1 VSNANGDWL
10 PRAEFER
17 RIQRVEAAMRR
28 EQLDALIGYSVG
40 NQGGPVAYLAGYE
53 PRFGQ
58 KDVAAFV
65 ICPGRRYALVLYA
78 YWDLPTLHTWT
89 DDVIV
94 TPNLAASL
102 HELLPPT
109 AQRIGIAGYQ
119 FFPAPLAET
128 LADRVLVD
136 ATALLME
143 VARQKS
149 DAEVNLVRISTHQ
162 ADAGARAFL
171 DGLQVGADERDVA
184 MAVHAAMLQA
194 GADRAAF
201 PVLLFSREQSEVGIG
216 FPAARQ
222 LERGDQVNL
231 VCGALYRGYNSDL
244 GRVGFVGQPPP
255 KIRPLLDTALAMHAT
270 LLQTTRPGVTVDAL
284 AQAGLEIVHARGHD
298 DWLYRFGPPGYCG
311 HAIGCWL
318 DEPPK
323 LRLGD
328 RTPLERNMVL
338 VLEARLGCPG
348 GGGVTITDPVV
359 VTSGGAERLSHVPI
373 KTWE

>member
-1 VSNANGDWL
+1 
-10 PRAEFER
+10 
-17 RIQRVEAAMRR
+17 MRR
-28 EQLDALIGYSVG
+28 EHLDALIGYSVG
-40 NQGGPVAYLAGYE
+40 NQAGPVGYLAGYE

-65 ICPGRRYALVLYA
+65 ICPGQRYTLVLHA
-78 YWDLPTLHTWT
+78 YWDVPNLHTWT
-89 DDVIV
+89 DDVLV
-94 TPNLAASL
+94 TQNLGATLRDVLPAS
-102 HELLPPT
+102 

-119 FFPAPLAET
+119 FFPAPLVATFAE
-128 LADRVLVD
+128 RKLVD

-143 VARQKS
+143 VARKKS
-149 DAEVNLVRISTHQ
+149 DAEVSLLRTSTHQ

-171 DGLQVGADERDVA
+171 DGLQVGADEREVA
-184 MAVHAAMLQA
+184 NAVHAAMLQA

-201 PVLLFSREQSEVGIG
+201 PVLLFSREQSEIGIG
-216 FPAARQ
+216 FPTARR
-222 LERGDQVNL
+222 LETGDQVNL
-231 VCGALYRGYNSDL
+231 VCGAFYRGYNTDL
-244 GRVGFVGQPPP
+244 GRVGFVGHPPLVT
-255 KIRPLLDTALAMHAT
+255 RALLDTALAMHAT

-284 AQAGLEIVHARGHD
+284 AQAGLEVVHAHGHD
-298 DWLYRFGPPGYCG
+298 DWLYRFGPPGYSG

-323 LRLGD
+323 LQLGNRTRL
-328 RTPLERNMVL
+328 ECNMVL

-359 VTSGGAERLSHVPI
+359 VTSEGAERLSQVPV